1 MKEDDNELLDLVSS
15 DDEVIGRLS
24 REEIYQNNLTNF
36 RTINAFIINNKNQ
49 VWFPIRHHK
58 KKLWPNM
65 IDASI
70 GGHVTSGE
78 TYFEA
83 FKRESMEEARLNIS
97 DMSWKLLTKLLP
109 YRDKTGSFMN
119 VYIVFCDDREI
130 KFNTN
135 DFNSGNWINFN
146 SMDRFRTNKSAEM
159 KPDLPV
165 LIDTLIK
172 NYATILES

>member
-1 MKEDDNELLDLVSS
+1 MDEDDSEILDIVSS
-15 DDEVIGRLS
+15 DDEVIGSLS

-36 RTINAFIINNKNQ
+36 RTINVFAINSKNQ
-49 VWFPIRHHK
+49 VWFPTRHHK

-83 FKRESMEEARLNIS
+83 FKRETMEEARLDVSNK
-97 DMSWKLLTKLLP
+97 SWKFLTKLLP
-109 YRDKTGSFMN
+109 YKDNIGSFTC
-119 VYIVFCDDREI
+119 VYIIFCDDQEI

-135 DFNSGNWINFN
+135 DFSSGNWIDFN
-146 SMDRFRTNKSAEM
+146 SIESFLSNESAEM

-165 LIDTLIK
+165 LIDILIK
-172 NYATILES
+172 KYTTI

>member
-70 GGHVTSGE
+70 GGHVISGE
-78 TYFEA
+78 TYFDA
-83 FKRESMEEARLNIS
+83 FHSL
-97 DMSWKLLTKLLP
+97 
-109 YRDKTGSFMN
+109 
-119 VYIVFCDDREI
+119 
-130 KFNTN
+130 
-135 DFNSGNWINFN
+135 
-146 SMDRFRTNKSAEM
+146 
-159 KPDLPV
+159 
-165 LIDTLIK
+165 
-172 NYATILES
+172 